1 MQPEI
6 QSTTYSINIKGELY
20 DLSRPKIMGIINCT
34 PDSFYENSRVI
45 DEKSILIR
53 VEEMLKGGVDMVD
66 IGGASTRPGSLLPSV
81 KEEKE
86 RVLPAVQSIKKHFP
100 NLILS
105 LDTVHGEVAQIGID
119 HGIDIINDVTAGEL
133 DETILY
139 VAAKNKTPYILT
151 HSPGFV
157 RSVLPF
163 DTDSYMLDVTHFFS
177 QKIAYCK
184 SIGLNDLIID
194 PGFGFAK
201 SLDQNFEIIRKFEML
216 KIFNRPILV
225 GVSRKSMIY
234 KTLDLSPEESLHG
247 TIALQTILASKGA
260 NIIRVH
266 DVSEMNDVRIL
277 LSSC

>member
-66 IGGASTRPGSLLPSV
+66 IGGASTRPGSVLPTV

-86 RVLPAVQSIKKHFP
+86 RVLPAIQSIKKNFP

-133 DETILY
+133 DETILH

-201 SLDQNFEIIRKFEML
+201 SIDQNFEIIRKFEML

-260 NIIRVH
+260 NFIRVH

>member
-66 IGGASTRPGSLLPSV
+66 IGGASTRPGSVLPTV

-86 RVLPAVQSIKKHFP
+86 RVLPAVQSIKKNFP

-133 DETILY
+133 DETILH

-201 SLDQNFEIIRKFEML
+201 SIEQNFEIIRKFEML

>member
-86 RVLPAVQSIKKHFP
+86 RVLPAVQSIKKNFP

-133 DETILY
+133 DETILH

-201 SLDQNFEIIRKFEML
+201 SIEQNFEIIRKFEML

-234 KTLDLSPEESLHG
+234 KTLGLSPEESLHG

>member
-66 IGGASTRPGSLLPSV
+66 IGGASTRPGSLLPTV

-86 RVLPAVQSIKKHFP
+86 RVLPAVQSIKKNFP

-133 DETILY
+133 DETILH

-201 SLDQNFEIIRKFEML
+201 SIDQNFEIIRKFEML

-234 KTLDLSPEESLHG
+234 KTLGLSPEESLHG

>member
-133 DETILY
+133 DETILH

-201 SLDQNFEIIRKFEML
+201 SIDQNFEIIRKFEML

>member
-66 IGGASTRPGSLLPSV
+66 IGGASTRPGSVLPTV

-86 RVLPAVQSIKKHFP
+86 RVLPAVQSIKKNFP

-133 DETILY
+133 DETILH

-201 SLDQNFEIIRKFEML
+201 SIDQNFEIIRKFEML

-234 KTLDLSPEESLHG
+234 KTLGLSPEESLHG

>member
-66 IGGASTRPGSLLPSV
+66 IGGASTRPGSVLPTV

-86 RVLPAVQSIKKHFP
+86 RVLPAVQSIKKNFP

-133 DETILY
+133 DETILH

-201 SLDQNFEIIRKFEML
+201 SIDQNFEIIRKFEML

>member
-133 DETILY
+133 DETILH